1 MKILR
6 AIPLL
11 FLFATLAW
19 SRGAA
24 LETPTEACGD
34 ASTIAVKSQAS
45 SHGLLSQLPAET
57 MASVAEPTG
66 MPSVGAEGMIAENP
80 GASSA
85 SSETTKIRS
94 DSATPRDCLK
104 QLEATGFNLQKRQ
117 LDIGSMN
124 VLKGLID
131 LKELQGAASC
141 VSTETAEAFGSFV
154 GGVNQATEQA
164 TQAAGEAETPPRW
177 NDEDRPH
184 PKR

>member
-1 MKILR
+1 
-6 AIPLL
+6 
-11 FLFATLAW
+11 
-19 SRGAA
+19 
-24 LETPTEACGD
+24 
-34 ASTIAVKSQAS
+34 
-45 SHGLLSQLPAET
+45 
-57 MASVAEPTG
+57 
-66 MPSVGAEGMIAENP
+66 
-80 GASSA
+80 
-85 SSETTKIRS
+85 
-94 DSATPRDCLK
+94 
-104 QLEATGFNLQKRQ
+104 
-117 LDIGSMN
+117 MN